1 MSSILEQQKA
11 FRQALSYARML
22 RSKIM
27 GICDKEHLMIYKIES
42 TGSCN
47 IETPLFDY
55 HWQAI
60 YADNVIGA
68 KLIQYIGKEVV
79 AAL

>member
-1 MSSILEQQKA
+1 
-11 FRQALSYARML
+11 
-22 RSKIM
+22 M
-27 GICDKEHLMIYKIES
+27 GICDKERLMIYKVES

-60 YADNVIGA
+60 YSDKIIGA
-68 KLIQYIGKEVV
+68 KLVQCIGKEVV

>member
-1 MSSILEQQKA
+1 
-11 FRQALSYARML
+11 
-22 RSKIM
+22 
-27 GICDKEHLMIYKIES
+27 MIYRIES

-60 YADNVIGA
+60 YSDNNIGA
-68 KLIQYIGKEVV
+68 KLVQCIGKEVV
-79 AAL
+79 ESL

>member
-1 MSSILEQQKA
+1 
-11 FRQALSYARML
+11 ML
-22 RSKIM
+22 RSKLM
-27 GICDKEHLMIYKIES
+27 GICDKERLMIYKVDS
-42 TGSCN
+42 TGNCN

-60 YADNVIGA
+60 YSDNILGA
-68 KLIQYIGKEVV
+68 KLVQYIGKEVV